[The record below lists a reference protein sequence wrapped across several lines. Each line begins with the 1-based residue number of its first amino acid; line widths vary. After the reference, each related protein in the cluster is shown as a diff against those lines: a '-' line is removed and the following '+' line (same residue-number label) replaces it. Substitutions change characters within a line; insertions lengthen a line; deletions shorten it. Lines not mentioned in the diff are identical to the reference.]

1 MIPNFQLL
9 HQPLHKN
16 DELGRPSSS
25 LPTDRQADV
34 DGDVDERHVV
44 ERRQRKQIS
53 ELVLNNVGVGGS
65 KRHYD
70 DNDDHV
76 GGSLSPLAV
85 DYSRTGRPN
94 NTVITCHLEDLK
106 WSSV

>member
-34 DGDVDERHVV
+34 DGDVDERDVV

-65 KRHYD
+65 KCYD
-70 DNDDHV
+70 DNDDDV
-76 GGSLSPLAV
+76 GGSLSPVAV

-94 NTVITCHLEDLK
+94 NDGITCHLADLTG
-106 WSSV
+106 SSV

>member
-44 ERRQRKQIS
+44 ERRQRKQVS

-65 KRHYD
+65 EHHD
-70 DNDDHV
+70 DNDNDD
-76 GGSLSPLAV
+76 GGSLCPVAV
-85 DYSRTGRPN
+85 DYSRTGKPN
-94 NTVITCHLEDLK
+94 NQFNTCHLADLK
-106 WSSV
+106 SSSV

>member
-25 LPTDRQADV
+25 LPTDRQAYV
-34 DGDVDERHVV
+34 DGDVDERDVV

-53 ELVLNNVGVGGS
+53 EFVLNNVGVGGS
-65 KRHYD
+65 KRHD
-70 DNDDHV
+70 DNDDDDV

-85 DYSRTGRPN
+85 DYSRTGRF
-94 NTVITCHLEDLK
+94 ITCHLMDLK
-106 WSSV
+106 GSSV